1 MAFDSDSLNRRT
13 LGPAIASGAVGIT
26 LGIVAIIGVAMFSSG
41 AALPEAEVVNVN
53 QSVLGDPEYGSRK

>member
-26 LGIVAIIGVAMFSSG
+26 LGIVAVIGVSMFSSG
-41 AALPEAEVVNVN
+41 AAVPEPENINVN

>member
-26 LGIVAIIGVAMFSSG
+26 LGIVAVIGASVFSSG
-41 AALPEAEVVNVN
+41 AALPDTEVVNVN